1 MFIQHLSAV
10 VISHAAFNRYTGGL
24 ISWEQY
30 NDFNS
35 FSIRVLEAAGII
47 AFPLFCFLLVEG
59 FCHSK
64 KRSKYLG
71 SLLLFAVISEL
82 PFDLAFYHD
91 SSYKGGTFP
100 VWIDHQ
106 NVFFTLFLGLFCLL
120 TLDYMSHWDSLSHSG
135 NIAASKTKKVICN
148 LALIVSLTAVAM
160 NVNSSFGYQGIKL
173 LLGVG
178 VLLLVCLI
186 ALCIMGT
193 VTRKSEKA
201 NALNRWKSFFLQ
213 AGMILGFSI
222 LAELLATDYGGRGII
237 LIVGLFLLRKSRW
250 MQILFCL
257 CIYFTLYGGFVSKP
271 FVIVALVL
279 LLLYNGKRGKIK
291 AKYAFYWFYPVHLML
306 LYGLALWL
314 V

>member
-1 MFIQHLSAV
+1 MLIQHLNAV
-10 VISHAAFNRYTGGL
+10 VISHTVFNRYTDGL
-24 ISWEQY
+24 ISWEQF
-30 NDFNS
+30 NALNS
-35 FSIRVLEAAGII
+35 FNIRVLEAVGII

-64 KRSKYLG
+64 KRGKYLG

-82 PFDLAFYHD
+82 PFDLAFYHV
-91 SSYKGGTFP
+91 SSHKNGTFP
-100 VWIDHQ
+100 FFIEHQ

-120 TLDYMSHWDSLSHSG
+120 VLDYISHWDRLSYTGSTTV
-135 NIAASKTKKVICN
+135 SKTKKAVCN
-148 LALIVSLTAVAM
+148 LALIVSLTAVAI

-186 ALCIMGT
+186 TLCIMGT
-193 VTRKSEKA
+193 VTRKPEKT

-213 AGMILGFSI
+213 SGMILGFSI
-222 LAELLATDYGGRGII
+222 LAELTAADYGGRGII
-237 LIVGLFLLRKSRW
+237 LIVGLFLLRKNRW
-250 MQILFCL
+250 MQMLFCL
-257 CIYFTLYGGFVSKP
+257 CIYFTLYGSFVSKP
-271 FVIVALVL
+271 FVIIALVL
-279 LLLYNGKRGKIK
+279 LLLYNGKRGNIK

-314 V
+314 E